1 MVHDS
6 KINTNLENIAKM
18 APDNKSNILFKIT
31 LYGLPD
37 NGNYHEDK
45 LNAFIDTAKIA
56 EVPIYIGE
64 WNNVK
69 HDKSNYN
76 DETKVID
83 GKRSDLSQKEADN
96 FVQDFKKKNVWGAA
110 YWCWNYI
117 PHHAPNLNLISVE
130 EDGKSIE
137 PTEYYEIL
145 KNAALL

>member
-1 MVHDS
+1 M
-6 KINTNLENIAKM
+6 
-18 APDNKSNILFKIT
+18 
-31 LYGLPD
+31 PD

-96 FVQDFKKKNVWGAA
+96 FVQDFKKKMYGEQPIGVGTI
-110 YWCWNYI
+110 Y
-117 PHHAPNLNLISVE
+117 LIMHQ
-130 EDGKSIE
+130 
-137 PTEYYEIL
+137 IL
-145 KNAALL
+145 ILYLWKRMEKV